1 MMTFTTKTAGVV
13 RVLVL
18 GAAGL
23 GLAGCSEFPS
33 LNRLTDPAKA
43 GAGEDTVSETKLVE
57 RDIEAPE
64 VFDVTEA
71 GLWDGRPSLG
81 GVWVAHPDVE
91 EPEWV
96 IIRNTANGKFVIGAL
111 FRRER
116 DIPGPRL
123 QASSDA
129 AAALGMLAGAPVDL
143 NVTALRREEG
153 PADPATAAEPE
164 LNAAAD
170 VEEAA
175 LAPVAGAQAAID
187 ASEDTPTIAP
197 QSQTPETV
205 IKTAAAAPAT
215 TTSSTSKLAK
225 PYIQIGIFSVEA
237 NANRAADMMR
247 TDGMVPTVYKQE
259 ANGKTFWRVVIGPSN
274 TRSEQT
280 ALLKQIK
287 NTGFTDAYAV
297 TK

>member
-91 EPEWV
+91 EPERV

-129 AAALGMLAGAPVDL
+129 AAALGMLAQTLVWNGQYEEAKKVIEPRIKGG
-143 NVTALRREEG
+143 NVTPDMIVACIDANHKLKDHEETIQAAPRANVGLSPAFHPRSREVAV
-153 PADPATAAEPE
+153 PAATHRGIRELDVVHSSSIDRTRIDADSSAPTPSWDAVLSRTAARSDLE
-164 LNAAAD
+164 LVAGRSPRHGAAD
-170 VEEAA
+170 R
-175 LAPVAGAQAAID
+175 LGGAD
-187 ASEDTPTIAP
+187 ASSGHP
-197 QSQTPETV
+197 
-205 IKTAAAAPAT
+205 
-215 TTSSTSKLAK
+215 
-225 PYIQIGIFSVEA
+225 
-237 NANRAADMMR
+237 
-247 TDGMVPTVYKQE
+247 
-259 ANGKTFWRVVIGPSN
+259 
-274 TRSEQT
+274 
-280 ALLKQIK
+280 
-287 NTGFTDAYAV
+287 
-297 TK
+297 